1 MPRAAFRPSVAWAVC
16 GGITVLRKLPR
27 PSLGTAIPCSC
38 RGHTN
43 LRNGNSLSVTS
54 VLVTLL
60 PDHSSLSGICK
71 IFRVLG
77 SAEVWLV
84 IDRDLE
90 LGSSRMPSSIA
101 DVTKRRWPRFGV
113 DFPVQVRLTTQGPT
127 KVVACKG
134 QGTDI
139 SGGGLAVRADIDL
152 PIGAQVGVEFT
163 PPYSDQPMIF
173 RSFVRNRDGN
183 LYGVEFITEND
194 EDYRKAGGLQAG
206 LAAMNADVPIR

>member
-1 MPRAAFRPSVAWAVC
+1 M
-16 GGITVLRKLPR
+16 
-27 PSLGTAIPCSC
+27 
-38 RGHTN
+38 
-43 LRNGNSLSVTS
+43 
-54 VLVTLL
+54 
-60 PDHSSLSGICK
+60 
-71 IFRVLG
+71 
-77 SAEVWLV
+77 V

-90 LGSSRMPSSIA
+90 LGSSSRMPSSIA